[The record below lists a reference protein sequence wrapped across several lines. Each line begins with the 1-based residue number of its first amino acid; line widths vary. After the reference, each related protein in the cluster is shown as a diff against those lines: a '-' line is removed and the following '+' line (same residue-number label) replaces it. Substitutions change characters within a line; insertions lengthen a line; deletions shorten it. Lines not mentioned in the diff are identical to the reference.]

1 MSIALGGC
9 LRPPPIPLGLTE
21 DSGGHLTYLWGA
33 AEALARRDDVSDVEL
48 VTRLFDDP
56 ALGADHALPE
66 QWCGPKLRITRIDS
80 GNRRYLSKEAAVA
93 DRPAFIAAL
102 LAELAARDV
111 RPDVVHAHFADAAEV
126 AIAIRER
133 FGIPF
138 IYNAH
143 SLGIDKAD
151 HDATGAD
158 LEGRIGFED
167 HAIAG
172 ADAIIASSRDEAER
186 QLMRYPSADAAK
198 IHRVP
203 PGAALKGQEAVDT
216 TRAREMLAPFLRDPA
231 KPIILAIAR
240 PVHKKNLSRLIDLY
254 GSSQALRDAANL
266 VIVAGLR
273 EGPDSGERE
282 QREVIG
288 QLLGGLDRWDLYGRL
303 ALPKR
308 HQQADIASLYAL
320 ARESGGLFVNP
331 AATEPYGL
339 TLTEAALHG
348 VPVVATCNGGAA
360 DIVAELGHGISAD
373 PADGE
378 AFVAAM
384 LRLLS
389 DRPSWSNASATGQ
402 ARVRAYSWERYA
414 GRFVD
419 IARGI
424 LSPVSDKEYPRDLL
438 LADID
443 GTLTGCRDGARR
455 LQAALASDPRRMFG
469 IATGRSLQEAQR
481 ILAEWRYR
489 LPSVLVTSVGSEIYW
504 RRGALLERDDGYARH
519 LSHGWEPNRIR
530 DALAGLDGL
539 IPQGAVEQR
548 RFKIS
553 YFAEE
558 QVARSVSK
566 RLAEAGLA
574 ARVIH
579 SHGNLLDILPLRG
592 GKAAAMR
599 WVAGRLS
606 LPLSAVFAAGD
617 SGNDRD
623 MLEACPRAILVANH
637 CPTVADLS
645 ALDNV
650 YRSTAPHAA
659 GIVEAFG
666 AFARADIARLLAA

>member
-1 MSIALGGC
+1 M
-9 LRPPPIPLGLTE
+9 RPPPLPLGITE
-21 DSGGHLTYLWGA
+21 DSGGHLTYVWGA
-33 AEALARRDDVSDVEL
+33 ADALAKRDDITEAEL

-56 ALGADHALPE
+56 ALGAEYALP
-66 QWCGPKLRITRIDS
+66 QQPCGPKLRITRIDS
-80 GNRRYLSKEAAVA
+80 GNRRYLSKEASAA

-102 LAELAARDV
+102 LADLAARPV

-126 AIAIRER
+126 AIAIRDR

-138 IYNAH
+138 VYNAH

-151 HDATGAD
+151 HEATSAD
-158 LEGRIGFED
+158 LEDRIGFED
-167 HAIAG
+167 RAIAS

-203 PGAALKGQEAVDT
+203 PGAALQGPTLDDT
-216 TRAREMLAPFLRDPA
+216 ARARDMVAPFLRDPA

-240 PVHKKNLSRLIDLY
+240 PVQKKNLGLLVDLY
-254 GSSQALRDAANL
+254 GSSPALREAANL
-266 VIVAGLR
+266 VVVAGLR
-273 EGPDSGERE
+273 DGPDSGERE
-282 QREVIG
+282 QRDVIG
-288 QLLGGLDRWDLYGRL
+288 QLLSGLDQWNLYGAL

-308 HQQADIASLYAL
+308 HEQSDIASLYAL
-320 ARESGGLFVNP
+320 ARDTGGLFVNP
-331 AATEPYGL
+331 AATEPFGL

-348 VPVVATCNGGAA
+348 VPVVATCHGGAA
-360 DIVAELGHGISAD
+360 DIVAEIGHGISVD
-373 PADGE
+373 PADGQ

-384 LRLLS
+384 LHLLS
-389 DRPSWSNASATGQ
+389 DRAAWSNASTTGRG
-402 ARVRAYSWERYA
+402 RVRAYSWERYA
-414 GRFVD
+414 ERFVD
-419 IARGI
+419 IARG
-424 LSPVSDKEYPRDLL
+424 LMSPVSAILRPRDLL
-438 LADID
+438 LSDID
-443 GTLTGCRDGARR
+443 GTLTGCREGARR
-455 LQAALASDPRRMFG
+455 LQVALDRDPRRMFG

-481 ILAEWRYR
+481 ILGDWHYR
-489 LPSVLVTSVGSEIYW
+489 TPSVLVTSVGSEIYW
-504 RRGALLERDDGYARH
+504 RRGARLERDDGYARH
-519 LSHGWEPNRIR
+519 LDHGWEPVRIR

-539 IPQGAVEQR
+539 IPQAAVEQR

-553 YFAEE
+553 YFADE
-558 QVARSVSK
+558 AASRSVSQ

-599 WVAGRLS
+599 WVAHRLS
-606 LPLSAVFAAGD
+606 LPLSSVFAAGD

-645 ALDNV
+645 GRENV
-650 YRSTAPHAA
+650 YRSATPHAG
-659 GIVEAFG
+659 GIVEAFRAYAG
-666 AFARADIARLLAA
+666 ADEAGSLAA